1 MIIKFYLFPFVICR
15 RVTSPKTYMRGVGRG
30 GAEQCE
36 IVRRTFAS
44 RRIYFICGTAILL
57 MRAPHTHTPHSKS
70 LSTSSL
76 SGDFYSARRTAKK
89 ITLIQ
94 GIFSFFMSTIV
105 LSPPLRARAR
115 YNMKRTICVRK
126 GGGRWGGV
134 CGKRIGKCFV
144 FCVCDARGRTWKCS
158 SGRKYVCVCVRFY
171 VWHKNKLLIYI

>member
-1 MIIKFYLFPFVICR
+1 MCLFCFFLSLHFFFSIHEYVCNIFLCRHRRARRRQASGFAFSHTLIMYNMTMIIKFYLFPFVICR

-57 MRAPHTHTPHSKS
+57 MRAHTHTPHSKS

-126 GGGRWGGV
+126 GGGR
-134 CGKRIGKCFV
+134 
-144 FCVCDARGRTWKCS
+144 
-158 SGRKYVCVCVRFY
+158 
-171 VWHKNKLLIYI
+171 